1 MKLSRELSYKAQ
13 RRESITIQPKESL
26 TGTKG
31 MITIKI
37 I

>member
-1 MKLSRELSYKAQ
+1 MNLSRELSYKAQ